1 VKKIITMK
9 KKIFAIILARGNSKS
24 IKNKNL
30 KKINGKPLLFWSI
43 EQLKKTKSI
52 EKIWISSDSDKILN
66 YALKNKINIIKRPK
80 KFATSKASSESAWL
94 HAVDFLEKKNFFF
107 DTILGVQPTSPI
119 RDKDDFENAIKI
131 FNKKGYDS
139 LFSSS
144 IIRDHFIWKK
154 NNNYLKPNYNYKKRK
169 PRQLIK
175 EQFLENGSFFIFDK
189 VKFKK
194 HKCRLFGNIGTYVQ
208 EFYKSFQLD
217 EPEDV
222 HIIESILNSK
232 KIKNKKKAN

>member
-1 VKKIITMK
+1 ME

-52 EKIWISSDSDKILN
+52 NQIWISSDSNKILK
-66 YALKNKINIIKRPK
+66 YALKKKINIIQRPK
-80 KFATSKASSESAWL
+80 KFATAKASSESAWL
-94 HAVDFLEKKNFFF
+94 HAINFLEKKNIFF

-119 RDKDDFENAIKI
+119 RGKDDFENAIKI
-131 FNKKGYDS
+131 FNKKNYDS

-169 PRQLIK
+169 PRQQIK
-175 EQFLENGSFFIFDK
+175 GQFLENGSFYLFDK
-189 VKFKK
+189 IKFKRY
-194 HKCRLFGNIGTYVQ
+194 KCRLFGKIGTYVQ
-208 EFYKSFQLD
+208 NFYKNFQVDELD
-217 EPEDV
+217 DF
-222 HIIESILNSK
+222 HIVESIL
-232 KIKNKKKAN
+232 KNKHLKKDN